1 MNAQL
6 DGSAR
11 SRHQPGEMNGI
22 GPIDP
27 DPGANTPDRYRGRD
41 MTVVDSGIAID
52 PFAQLRV
59 LTRPRAYPFCRVAVR
74 VGRVACVVHIGLS
87 WNALHLAA
95 ARSAASKSGDGLPD

>member
-1 MNAQL
+1 
-6 DGSAR
+6 
-11 SRHQPGEMNGI
+11 
-22 GPIDP
+22 
-27 DPGANTPDRYRGRD
+27 

-59 LTRPRAYPFCRVAVR
+59 LAMPRAYPFCRVAVR
-74 VGRVACVVHIGLS
+74 AGRVARVVYVGSS